1 MKAILNI
8 AFKGHESQGPVN
20 SWGETWGDG
29 VDPDISRLT
38 KIAAVAMGRGE
49 MDLVRMALRELEA
62 LRLSR
67 APNVADIDA
76 ARRKRG
82 RR

>member
-1 MKAILNI
+1 MKAILRIDFNDDDSR
-8 AFKGHESQGPVN
+8 GDVN

-29 VDPDISRLT
+29 VDHDVSRLT
-38 KIAAVAMGRGE
+38 RIAAAAMRRGE
-49 MDLVRMALRELEA
+49 MDLVKMALRELEA

-67 APNVADIDA
+67 AENVTSIEAE
-76 ARRKRG
+76 RRKRG